1 MDDCEHRELAAGY
14 VLGALDR
21 DDAARF
27 EAHAHGC
34 AACAADVEAFRDPL
48 LVLAHTADP
57 AEPPPQL
64 RAAILAAVAPRPER
78 RESWLDRLLAW
89 RPAAG
94 LALAAAAAAALVVA
108 VVATRDPAAPTA
120 ESLLGGPVAAEV
132 ELAPRNAGRVLI
144 GRDGKAVAEVSL
156 GEAPAGK
163 VYEAWVMRN
172 GDVGRAEPA
181 GLVDRDGTATI
192 VLTRRARA
200 GDVIGFTVEPAGGSP
215 APTSMPVATGRA

>member
-21 DDAARF
+21 DDAASF
-27 EAHAHGC
+27 ETHAHTC
-34 AACAADVEAFRDPL
+34 ATCAADVEAFRDPL
-48 LVLAHTADP
+48 LVLAHTAEP
-57 AEPPPQL
+57 ADPPPHL
-64 RAAILAAVAPRPER
+64 RAAILAAVAPRAEAG
-78 RESWLDRLLAW
+78 ESWLDRLRGW

-94 LALAAAAAAALVVA
+94 LALAAAAAALVVA
-108 VVATRDPAAPTA
+108 VVATRNPPAPTA

-192 VLTRRARA
+192 VLARRARA